1 MSSNSQ
7 VLPIT
12 ETTAQRYLQPLV
24 EIPQSFQLLK
34 EDVLFD
40 ASKENVR
47 SIEKGTLII
56 SRSGALVG
64 LMLEDYQLPHTGPL
78 SDLDALFQLKTNYE
92 RFPLDTLIQKSA
104 KAGGRPIEID
114 KGTFI
119 FSSSGKVYFVWKDGL
134 SVDEQTLTT
143 WSKQSQINHPC
154 LLMVSKTKSNKIG
167 GPGQVITQD
176 ELNYLRDV
184 FRQAGTTNINN
195 QSLILDKN
203 VLYKFRINMPYAQT
217 GKFRGYLGKGVDIL
231 NSASRGTFSIELG
244 GKDIELTDLDI
255 SAVREHLL
263 EEGKM
268 LIKIGT
274 LLRIRDEKYGDWVYK
289 VTTNVFYPYDTLTR
303 PFMEEFMPES
313 IRFDHR
319 DAKMSS
325 IIGPR
330 DPKDKVGED
339 DYGASG
345 EPVGDLLAVINNQ
358 LFQHERTVFVLDGC
372 LFNWKGR
379 RYRVNEELVFR
390 PHEFSD
396 RLQDADLDALASDW
410 KINPVVE
417 DDEEEDEGPAYI
429 EEEEDLEDLPFDTD
443 AVR

>member
-1 MSSNSQ
+1 
-7 VLPIT
+7 
-12 ETTAQRYLQPLV
+12 
-24 EIPQSFQLLK
+24 
-34 EDVLFD
+34 
-40 ASKENVR
+40 
-47 SIEKGTLII
+47 
-56 SRSGALVG
+56 
-64 LMLEDYQLPHTGPL
+64 
-78 SDLDALFQLKTNYE
+78 
-92 RFPLDTLIQKSA
+92 
-104 KAGGRPIEID
+104 
-114 KGTFI
+114 
-119 FSSSGKVYFVWKDGL
+119 
-134 SVDEQTLTT
+134 
-143 WSKQSQINHPC
+143 
-154 LLMVSKTKSNKIG
+154 
-167 GPGQVITQD
+167 
-176 ELNYLRDV
+176 
-184 FRQAGTTNINN
+184 
-195 QSLILDKN
+195 
-203 VLYKFRINMPYAQT
+203 
-217 GKFRGYLGKGVDIL
+217 
-231 NSASRGTFSIELG
+231 
-244 GKDIELTDLDI
+244 
-255 SAVREHLL
+255 
-263 EEGKM
+263 M

-379 RYRVNEELVFR
+379 LLPCQRRACFR
-390 PHEFSD
+390 SHEFSD

-417 DDEEEDEGPAYI
+417 DDEEEERPTFA